1 MAAKKK
7 TILENAKDVAEEI
20 VEETGEL
27 VHDVENAV
35 KKTVKKTTT
44 KKLSPSEKKS
54 KLDLLKEKAKLLE
67 AGVKESSTEDLA
79 SKVKQKD
86 GEQEDKGDLLVPLDD
101 YMKSSIHLG
110 TRVITP
116 DLKPFVYRRRA
127 DGLAIFNTSM
137 IDEKIRDVAEYITKF
152 KPEQITVV
160 GKREAAWPAL
170 EIFAELMGVKVFTKK
185 YPSGVLTNSNLDDFM
200 ETDLIIIVDPWLDKN
215 ALNDAQRIKIPVVAI
230 CDTNNYL
237 QKVDKFLIGNNKSY
251 KSIGMIFYLI
261 AKLYKKKTNADF
273 PEPNIKDFVPDW
285 DVLQPGQ

>member
-1 MAAKKK
+1 MATKKK
-7 TILENAKDVAEEI
+7 TIIEKAKDIAEEI
-20 VEETGEL
+20 VEEAEEM
-27 VHDVENAV
+27 VQDVENAADKVV
-35 KKTVKKTTT
+35 KKATT
-44 KKLSPSEKKS
+44 KKAPTSKKS

-86 GEQEDKGDLLVPLDD
+86 DVQEDKGDLLLPLED

-127 DGLAIFNTSM
+127 DGLAIFNTSK
-137 IDEKIRDVAEYITKF
+137 IDEKIREVADYIAEF

-170 EIFAELMGVKVFTKK
+170 ETFAELTGVKVFTKK

-215 ALNDAQRIKIPVVAI
+215 ALNDAKRIKVPVVAI

-251 KSIGMIFYLI
+251 KSLGMIFYLI
-261 AKLYKKKTNADF
+261 AKLYREKTKADF